1 MSATLFFLLLL
12 YAVTI
17 AAFMID
23 VMGTINS
30 FGLTF
35 FATLTGLLNILMQ
48 MIIYCQ
54 LSENVTLDLLAA
66 GDIFYESLWYR
77 LPVRVQK
84 LYMLPIQ
91 RSQREFRVTGLGIIE
106 CSLRVFASVRFTF

>member
-1 MSATLFFLLLL
+1 
-12 YAVTI
+12 
-17 AAFMID
+17 MID
-23 VMGTINS
+23 VMETIHS

-35 FATLTGLLNILMQ
+35 FATLTGLINILMQ

-54 LSENVTLDLLAA
+54 LSENVTLDLLAS
-66 GDIFYESLWYR
+66 GDTFYESLWYR
-77 LPVRVQK
+77 LPITVQK

-106 CSLRVFASVRFTF
+106 CSLRVFASVWFTF